1 MKQQINSSN
10 PSTIFLSIRWKL
22 YILVVIATCLV
33 ALMMLGLIQWNFDRG
48 FLKYINQQDKN
59 QLEQIIPE
67 LTRYYQQSNSW
78 QPLVDQPQHWAELL
92 IKALNPTRRE
102 SRPPIPIHRPRFR
115 AFLRRYVLLNEE
127 QQLLIGHVPKQA
139 VPLTLPIEINN
150 QLVGHVGVIPRK
162 ELTDFNDIAFAESQR
177 QLLLIFTGI
186 VIALSALLSIP
197 LAGSIVKPIQ
207 KLRTAM
213 NTLASQKQAATLE
226 IKQHDEIGL
235 LAADFNQLSNI
246 LEHQEHLRRQ
256 WLADIA
262 HELRTPISVLQAELE
277 AIEDGIRP
285 LTLNSIQ
292 SLQDDLGRLTRLVND
307 LHHLAQEDTGAID
320 YHLSSQ
326 PLQPILEKL
335 VKRHTPLLEKHQ
347 LSISI
352 NDQCIKPIA
361 LKIDADRIQQLF
373 INLLFNSLHY
383 TDSPGQ
389 IHVSLKTLDHNL
401 TVTWE
406 DSAPEVPK
414 NSLPYLFDRLYRV
427 DTSRQRVKGGA
438 GLGLAIVKA
447 ICEAH
452 QAQVTAQQSS
462 LGGLKLIINFPLSSN
477 TKT

>member
-1 MKQQINSSN
+1 MKKYINRLN
-10 PSTIFLSIRWKL
+10 PGTIFLSIRWKL
-22 YILVVIATCLV
+22 YILVVITTSLV
-33 ALMMLGLIQWNFDRG
+33 ALIMLGLIQWNFDRG
-48 FLKYINQQDKN
+48 FLTYINQQDKN

-67 LTRYYQQSNSW
+67 LTKYYQQSNSW
-78 QPLVDQPQHWAELL
+78 QPLVNHPQHWAELL
-92 IKALNPTRRE
+92 IKALKPIRRE
-102 SRPPIPIHRPRFR
+102 SHLPLPTHRPRFR
-115 AFLRRYVLLNEE
+115 SFLRRYVLLDEK
-127 QQLLIGHVPKQA
+127 QQILIGHIPQQA
-139 VPLTLPIEINN
+139 VPLTLPIEIKN
-150 QLVGHVGVIPRK
+150 QLVGYVGVIPRK

-177 QLLLIFTGI
+177 QLLLIFTGV
-186 VIALSALLSIP
+186 VIGLSALLTIP

-213 NTLASQKQAATLE
+213 NTLASQKQTTTLD

-235 LAADFNQLSNI
+235 LAADFNQLSKI

-320 YHLSSQ
+320 YHLSAQ

-335 VKRHTPLLEKHQ
+335 VKRHIPLLEKHQ
-347 LSISI
+347 LSITVK
-352 NDQCIKPIA
+352 DHCTKPID
-361 LKIDADRIQQLF
+361 LNLDADRIQQLF

-389 IHVSLKTLDHNL
+389 IHVTLQTLDNDL

-406 DSAPEVPK
+406 DSAPEVPQG
-414 NSLPYLFDRLYRV
+414 SLPYLFDRLYRV
-427 DTSRQRVKGGA
+427 DSSRQRVKGGA

-447 ICEAH
+447 VCDAH
-452 QAQVTAQQSS
+452 HAHITAQQSS
-462 LGGLKLIINFPLSSN
+462 LGGLKLSINFPLLPN
-477 TKT
+477 NKT